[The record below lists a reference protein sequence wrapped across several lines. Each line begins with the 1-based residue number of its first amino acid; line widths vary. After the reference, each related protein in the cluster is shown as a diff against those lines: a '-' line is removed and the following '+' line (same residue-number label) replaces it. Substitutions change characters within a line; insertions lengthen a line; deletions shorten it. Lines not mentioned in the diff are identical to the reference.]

1 MPDLPPSKRLRLK
14 FAAIGTIGAAMV
26 LLPLAQV
33 LRYQNADLDA
43 VVAERATLDPLA
55 HAVAVQRSL
64 LGHRDVSERVLRGRL
79 QLEAE
84 RRLRKAEVDDALW
97 ALQGTL
103 SAGFWVKAL
112 RESDALTLDWRLL
125 AGRVALRQVQ
135 VADSL
140 AGHQLLLEQ
149 AVQVMDLVGAAAPA
163 SPQQQLLRLAM
174 ADPALAEAQGQAQS
188 QAQTAAVLLPPRLAA
203 LETALQARIAA
214 LDERSATLRAQQR
227 LLALAGTAIVAL
239 VLALVSALAGW
250 AWRSTPPSG
259 QSGSPPPGAAA
270 DRVRRSSG
278 RRSVDSAHAVAAPAP
293 QAASHQVLQR
303 LREAG
308 AKAVA
313 GEPDSRPPQA

>member
-112 RESDALTLDWRLL
+112 RESDALTQDWRLL

-174 ADPALAEAQGQAQS
+174 ADPARAVAQGQAQS

-214 LDERSATLRAQQR
+214 LDEHSATLRAQQR

-259 QSGSPPPGAAA
+259 QSGSLPPGAAA

-313 GEPDSRPPQA
+313 SEPDSRPPQA